1 MNSQLFKSTEFYQ
14 KRYQN
19 FSTIIIFPL
28 VLLIMF
34 LLSFLL
40 WAKKE
45 VTVEVTG
52 TIEPTSIVATIQS
65 TSDNTIIKNQL
76 RSNKEVKKGDLL
88 IQYSEKM
95 ESSQKESLQKQ
106 FDLLSRQETGLKTLE
121 DSINQGTSL
130 FQEENDEFGYQSTF
144 TNTILL
150 VKVLIVLIGNQVP
163 KLIWV
168 MKQILLVL
176 LKSVDFQFNLRH
188 YQKQIRIIR

>member
-106 FDLLSRQETGLKTLE
+106 FDLLSRQETGLKL
-121 DSINQGTSL
+121 SL
-130 FQEENDEFGYQSTF
+130 
-144 TNTILL
+144 IH
-150 VKVLIVLIGNQVP
+150 I
-163 KLIWV
+163 
-168 MKQILLVL
+168 
-176 LKSVDFQFNLRH
+176 
-188 YQKQIRIIR
+188 

>member
-130 FQEENDEFGYQSTF
+130 FQEENDEFG
-144 TNTILL
+144 
-150 VKVLIVLIGNQVP
+150 
-163 KLIWV
+163 
-168 MKQILLVL
+168 
-176 LKSVDFQFNLRH
+176 
-188 YQKQIRIIR
+188 

>member
-130 FQEENDEFGYQSTF
+130 FRKKMMNLA
-144 TNTILL
+144 IKAHLL
-150 VKVLIVLIGNQVP
+150 L
-163 KLIWV
+163 
-168 MKQILLVL
+168 
-176 LKSVDFQFNLRH
+176 S
-188 YQKQIRIIR
+188 

>member
-130 FQEENDEFGYQSTF
+130 FQEENDELA
-144 TNTILL
+144 IKAHLL
-150 VKVLIVLIGNQVP
+150 L
-163 KLIWV
+163 
-168 MKQILLVL
+168 
-176 LKSVDFQFNLRH
+176 S
-188 YQKQIRIIR
+188 

>member
-88 IQYSEKM
+88 IQYSEKW
-95 ESSQKESLQKQ
+95 KALRKRV
-106 FDLLSRQETGLKTLE
+106 FK
-121 DSINQGTSL
+121 N
-130 FQEENDEFGYQSTF
+130 N
-144 TNTILL
+144 
-150 VKVLIVLIGNQVP
+150 LI
-163 KLIWV
+163 
-168 MKQILLVL
+168 
-176 LKSVDFQFNLRH
+176 F
-188 YQKQIRIIR
+188 

>member
-121 DSINQGTSL
+121 DSINQ
-130 FQEENDEFGYQSTF
+130 
-144 TNTILL
+144 
-150 VKVLIVLIGNQVP
+150 
-163 KLIWV
+163 
-168 MKQILLVL
+168 
-176 LKSVDFQFNLRH
+176 
-188 YQKQIRIIR
+188 

>member
-130 FQEENDEFGYQSTF
+130 F
-144 TNTILL
+144 
-150 VKVLIVLIGNQVP
+150 
-163 KLIWV
+163 
-168 MKQILLVL
+168 
-176 LKSVDFQFNLRH
+176 
-188 YQKQIRIIR
+188 

>member
-19 FSTIIIFPL
+19 FSTIIFPL

-106 FDLLSRQETGLKTLE
+106 FDLVPQ
-121 DSINQGTSL
+121 SL
-130 FQEENDEFGYQSTF
+130 
-144 TNTILL
+144 
-150 VKVLIVLIGNQVP
+150 
-163 KLIWV
+163 
-168 MKQILLVL
+168 
-176 LKSVDFQFNLRH
+176 
-188 YQKQIRIIR
+188 